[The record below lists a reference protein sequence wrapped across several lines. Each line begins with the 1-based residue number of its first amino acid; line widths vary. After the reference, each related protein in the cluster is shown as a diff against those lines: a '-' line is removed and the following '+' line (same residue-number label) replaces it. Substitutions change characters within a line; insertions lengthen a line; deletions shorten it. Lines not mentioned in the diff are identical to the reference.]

1 MDLAVSNRARHAL
14 SAVVAA
20 ACLGVSAQASADDA
34 TVQAVWTAKPLHF
47 TFMGFTAKYSC
58 DGLADRM
65 RGILLLLGARPDL
78 KLTPVGCSGGF
89 GRPTQFPGVSGTVNV
104 LEPVGEKGPA
114 PDQKPLAAHWQQVVV
129 APRGEPLH
137 AAGDCELSEQVK
149 TSILPLF
156 ATRNIAYNSTCI
168 PHQLTVG
175 GTQLAADVLV
185 PVPAPQTEAAP

>member
-1 MDLAVSNRARHAL
+1 MDLRLSFRGRPAL
-14 SAVVAA
+14 AAFVATA
-20 ACLGVSAQASADDA
+20 GLGMSAQAVADDA
-34 TVQAVWTAKPLHF
+34 TVQAVWTPKPVHF

-58 DGLADRM
+58 DGLADQM
-65 RGILLLLGARPDL
+65 RKILLLLGARADL
-78 KLTPVGCSGGF
+78 KLIPVGCDGT
-89 GRPTQFPGVSGTVNV
+89 GRPVPFPGVQGTVNV

-114 PDQKPLAAHWQQVVV
+114 PGQTPVAARWQRVVV
-129 APRGEPLH
+129 APRDEPLK

-175 GTQLAADVLV
+175 GTQLSADFLVLV
-185 PVPAPQTEAAP
+185 PQTEPAP